1 MEKRKVLVLGIDGM
15 DPKMTKRLLDEG
27 KLPNIEKMLS
37 VGSARED
44 LVMLGGNPTITPPM
58 WTTLATGA
66 YPMTHGITCYW
77 NNNSTRL
84 DRFQYVYDTA
94 LIKAEQI
101 WENVVKSGKK
111 ALVWTWPCSWPARID
126 SPDLHIVG
134 GLCPQGPNACSAVLE
149 GEFLTYASENNET
162 VTSRAHM
169 QAKGGAGC
177 ILTDDMAESISL
189 GANKELSGIEK
200 TFADMYA
207 ENGPEAW
214 LLFDHM
220 EGEELMEFET
230 CIDGYNV
237 PLKGPKAWGIDVPE
251 GAKEFAAVTSYGAK
265 LFPCLVLKNEEG
277 IYDTVAVYANKKAT
291 EPVVVIKDGEFYGAV
306 PVDFNNDGKI
316 IKATR
321 SFSIVKMDPN
331 GTEVVLSI
339 GTALDIE
346 TERKSSNWLPESLY
360 QQTIDIAGYVPY
372 AIVSGGGAP
381 ERFTR
386 RVVPSWDNFQK
397 WQAKALLGLIEQN
410 EYDAVFTHN
419 HSCDHFG
426 HPGWRWAKTR
436 KKYGN
441 NDEKVYQAIFEEV
454 YFQVD
459 NYIGEFLPLLD
470 KGWTIIVT
478 SDHGLLCGEEDEI
491 PYIGEAFV
499 MNVGVMKELGY
510 TVLKKDPDGNEL
522 REIDWE
528 KTTAVAPRGNHI
540 YINLKGR
547 NPAGIV
553 DPADKY
559 ELERKIID
567 DLYNYRFEGKR
578 VINIAMRN
586 KDAALIGMSGENS
599 GDIIYFLEEGFNRLH
614 GDALSTT
621 EGYFGTSVSPIFFAA
636 GSGVKKG
643 FKTDRV
649 IREVDVAPTVAAIM
663 GIGMPAQCEGAPVYQ
678 ILEDGVYK
686 L

>member
-1 MEKRKVLVLGIDGM
+1 MGERKVLVLGIDGM
-15 DPKMTKRLLDEG
+15 DPKMTKRLMDEG
-27 KLPNIEKMLS
+27 KLPNIEKMLK

-77 NNNSTRL
+77 NNNSTQL
-84 DRFQYVYDTA
+84 DRFQYVYDTS

-101 WENVVKSGKK
+101 WENVVKAGKK
-111 ALVWTWPCSWPARID
+111 ALVWTWPCSWPARLD

-149 GEFLTYASENNET
+149 NEFLTYASENNET

-169 QAKGGAGC
+169 DAKGGAGC

-189 GANKELSGIEK
+189 GGPKEMSGLEK
-200 TFADMYA
+200 TFSEMFS

-230 CIDGYNV
+230 CLDGYNV
-237 PLKGPKAWGIDVPE
+237 PIKQPKAWVIDVPE

-277 IYDTVAVYANKKAT
+277 IYDTVAVYASKKET
-291 EPVVVIKDGEFYGAV
+291 EPLVVIKDGEFYGAV
-306 PVDFNNDGKI
+306 VVDFNDDGKK

-321 SFSIVKMDPN
+321 SFSIVSMDPDGSN
-331 GTEVVLSI
+331 VVLSI
-339 GTALDIE
+339 GNAMDIE
-346 TERKSSNWLPESLY
+346 TDRKSSNWHPESLY

-386 RVVPSWDNFQK
+386 RVVPSWHNFQR
-397 WQAKALLGLIEQN
+397 WQAKALMGLIEQN
-410 EYDAVFTHN
+410 GYDAVFTHN

-436 KKYGN
+436 EKYGN

-459 NYIGEFLPLLD
+459 EYIGEFLPLLD

-478 SDHGLLCGEEDEI
+478 SDHGLLCSEEDEL

-510 TVLKKDPDGNEL
+510 TVLKKDEDGNEL

-547 NPAGIV
+547 NPNGIV

-567 DLYNYRFEGKR
+567 DLYSYRFEGKR
-578 VINIAMRN
+578 VINIALHN
-586 KDAALIGMSGENS
+586 KDAVLLGMSGEGC

-636 GSGVKKG
+636 GAGIKQG
-643 FKTDRV
+643 YKTDRV

-663 GIGMPAQCEGAPVYQ
+663 GISMPAQCEGAPVYQ
-678 ILEDGVYK
+678 ILENGSYK